1 MNTLTRSL
9 VSTLVACAC
18 VLAVAAVPADPTSAQ
33 DSAAP
38 PRRVVVV
45 VRNLRSDAG
54 QFVAAVYTSPRGW
67 LDEGSAA
74 DDCRAPIRNGEAR
87 CVFEVPAGAQVAFCG
102 MHDEDGDGAFDR
114 DFLGLPQ
121 EGYAFSNDAREP
133 FGPPSFEAAAF
144 EPPSSRGFVVHARY
158 GI

>member
-1 MNTLTRSL
+1 MNELSRSL
-9 VSTLVACAC
+9 ASTLVSCAC
-18 VLAVAAVPADPTSAQ
+18 VLAVAAAPAEPTRAQ
-33 DSAAP
+33 DAAGAT
-38 PRRVVVV
+38 RRVVVV
-45 VRNLRSDAG
+45 VRSLRSDVG
-54 QFVAAVYTSPRGW
+54 QVVAAVYTSPRGW
-67 LDEGSAA
+67 LDEDSAV

-87 CVFEVPAGAQVAFCG
+87 CVFEVPAGAQIAFCG

-133 FGPPSFEAAAF
+133 FGPPSFQAAAF